1 MRLVKITGPNNTGPA
16 VAKIAFSVG
25 IKEVS
30 VQKAESHKA
39 SGEIETKDAVDIQ
52 TSTPK
57 AKHFIDALLQADFY
71 NQKEYSIAVRQPRSI
86 ISGES
91 LRELTRPLVEPA
103 TDIFEE
109 LWQFSH
115 ITIGFVGRIFIA
127 ACLLA
132 YGLINQQTLVII
144 AGLLFLP
151 LLPLLLAVGFGA
163 WTKQPKLSLQGAAAF
178 LLAIALL
185 ILGGVLIAAVSSP
198 PLKYDEFNPMLVG
211 WLISLAVGVAAGLA
225 NADDVGSRQLI
236 GLAATAQ
243 IAIVPVWFGICFV
256 FGFPSTTNEDEI
268 TTRALG
274 FGLNVFTIIAASLAT
289 YVLLGAASRSLEK
302 VKVNDEIEK

>member
-91 LRELTRPLVEPA
+91 LRELTRPIVEPA

-132 YGLINQQTLVII
+132 YGLIHQQTLVII

-151 LLPLLLAVGFGA
+151 LLPLLLAVGFGT
-163 WTKQPKLSLQGAAAF
+163 WTKQPKLSLQGASAF

-225 NADDVGSRQLI
+225 NSDDVGSRQLI

-243 IAIVPVWFGICFV
+243 MAIVPVWFGICFV

-302 VKVNDEIEK
+302 VKSE

>member
-1 MRLVKITGPNNTGPA
+1 VRLVKITGPNNTGPA

-91 LRELTRPLVEPA
+91 LRELTRPIVEPA
-103 TDIFEE
+103 TDILEE

-132 YGLINQQTLVII
+132 YGLIHQQTLVII

-302 VKVNDEIEK
+302 VKSE

>member
-1 MRLVKITGPNNTGPA
+1 MRLVKINAPQGKGA
-16 VAKIAFSVG
+16 DVVKIAFSVG

-30 VQKAESHKA
+30 IQKSETHGS
-39 SGEIETKDAVDIQ
+39 SGEIQTKDAVDIQ

-57 AKHFIDALLQADFY
+57 AKRFVDALLASDLY
-71 NQKEYSIAVRQPRSI
+71 NQEEFTINTRQPRSI
-86 ISGES
+86 ISSES
-91 LRELTRPLVEPA
+91 LRELTKPLVEPA

-115 ITIGFVGRIFIA
+115 ITIGFVGRILIA

-132 YGLINQQTLVII
+132 YGLIQQQTLIII

-178 LLAIALL
+178 LLAMVLL

-198 PLKYDEFNPMLVG
+198 PIKYNEFNPLLVG

-225 NADDVGSRQLI
+225 NVDDVGSRQLI

-243 IAIVPVWFGICFV
+243 IAIVPVWFGICIV
-256 FGFPSTTNEDEI
+256 FGFPSTTPAEEI
-268 TTRALG
+268 TNRALG
-274 FGLNVFTIIAASLAT
+274 FGLNVLTIIAASLT
-289 YVLLGAASRSLEK
+289 VYVLLGAANRSLAN
-302 VKVNDEIEK
+302 VKVE

>member
-1 MRLVKITGPNNTGPA
+1 MRLVKINAPQGKGA
-16 VAKIAFSVG
+16 DVAKIAFSVS

-30 VQKAESHKA
+30 VQKAESHSS

-57 AKHFIDALLQADFY
+57 AKRFVDALLQSDFY
-71 NQKEYSIAVRQPRSI
+71 NQEEYSIAMRQPRSI
-86 ISGES
+86 ISNDS
-91 LRELTRPLVEPA
+91 LRDLTKPLVEPA

-115 ITIGFVGRIFIA
+115 ITIGFVGRILIA

-132 YGLINQQTLVII
+132 YGLIQQQTLLII

-163 WTKQPKLSLQGAAAF
+163 WTKQPKLSIQGVAAF
-178 LLAIALL
+178 LLAITLL
-185 ILGGVLIAAVSSP
+185 TLGGVLIAAVSSP
-198 PLKYDEFNPMLVG
+198 PLKYNEFNPMLVG
-211 WLISLAVGVAAGLA
+211 WLISLAVGIAAGLA
-225 NADDVGSRQLI
+225 NVDDVGSRQLI

-243 IAIVPVWFGICFV
+243 IAIIPVWFGICFV
-256 FGFPSTTNEDEI
+256 FGFPSTLNQDEI
-268 TTRALG
+268 TNRALG
-274 FGLNVFTIIAASLAT
+274 FGLNVLTIIVASLAT
-289 YVLLGAASRSLEK
+289 YVLLGAASRSLAN
-302 VKVNDEIEK
+302 VKTD

>member
-1 MRLVKITGPNNTGPA
+1 MRLVKITAPNNTGA
-16 VAKIAFSVG
+16 DIAKIAFSVG

-30 VQKAESHKA
+30 IQKSETHSS
-39 SGEIETKDAVDIQ
+39 SGEIQTKDAVDIQ

-57 AKHFIDALLQADFY
+57 AKRFVDALLASDFY
-71 NQKEYSIAVRQPRSI
+71 NQEEFTINTRQPRSI

-91 LRELTRPLVEPA
+91 LRELTEPLVEPA
-103 TDIFEE
+103 SDIFEE

-115 ITIGFVGRIFIA
+115 ITIGFVGRILIA

-132 YGLINQQTLVII
+132 YGLIHQQTLIII

-178 LLAIALL
+178 LLAVVLL

-198 PLKYDEFNPMLVG
+198 PLKYDEFNSLAIG
-211 WLISLAVGVAAGLA
+211 FLISVAVGVAAGLA
-225 NADDVGSRQLI
+225 SIDDVGRRELI

-243 IAIVPVWFGICFV
+243 IAIIPVWFGICFV
-256 FGFPSTTNEDEI
+256 FGFPSTTGQNEI
-268 TTRALG
+268 TNRALG
-274 FGLNVFTIIAASLAT
+274 FGLNVLTIIFASLAT
-289 YVLLGAASRSLEK
+289 YVLLGAASRSLSK
-302 VKVNDEIEK
+302 LKSD

>member
-1 MRLVKITGPNNTGPA
+1 MRLVRVAAPNNTGA
-16 VAKIAFSVG
+16 DIAKIAFSVG
-25 IKEVS
+25 IKQVS
-30 VQKAESHKA
+30 VQKAESHDSTGKT
-39 SGEIETKDAVDIQ
+39 ETKDVVDIQ

-57 AKHFIDALLQADFY
+57 AKHFVDGLLQADFY
-71 NQKEYSIAVRQPRSI
+71 NQEDFSIAVRQPRSI
-86 ISGES
+86 VSGES
-91 LRELTRPLVEPA
+91 FRELTKPLVEPA
-103 TDIFEE
+103 TDVFEE

-132 YGLINQQTLVII
+132 YGLIHQQTLLII

-163 WTKQPKLSLQGAAAF
+163 WTKQSKLLIQGVAAF

-185 ILGGVLIAAVSSP
+185 TLGGVLIAAVSSP
-198 PLKYDEFNPMLVG
+198 PLKYNEFNPMLVG

-225 NADDVGSRQLI
+225 NVDDVGSRQLI

-243 IAIVPVWFGICFV
+243 IAIIPVWFGICFV
-256 FGFPSTTNEDEI
+256 FGFPSTINQDEI
-268 TTRALG
+268 TNRALG
-274 FGLNVFTIIAASLAT
+274 FGLNVLTIIVASLAT
-289 YVLLGAASRSLEK
+289 YVILGAAHRSIAN
-302 VKVNDEIEK
+302 VKTE